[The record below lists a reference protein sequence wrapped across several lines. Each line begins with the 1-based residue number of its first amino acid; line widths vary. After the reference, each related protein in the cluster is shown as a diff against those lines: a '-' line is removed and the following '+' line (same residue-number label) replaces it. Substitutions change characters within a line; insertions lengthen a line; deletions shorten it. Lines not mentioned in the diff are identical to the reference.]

1 MKRITLIFSLLLL
14 MVPVLAA
21 GCAGES
27 LPPEVTPPETAP
39 PATTTPQPAVVTS
52 TCVGCHTDKALLQ
65 KTATVVEE
73 EKSEATSGEG

>member
-1 MKRITLIFSLLLL
+1 

-21 GCAGES
+21 GCAGETS
-27 LPPEVTPPETAP
+27 SPEAPPET
-39 PATTTPQPAVVTS
+39 TTPSVPPGTAEVAS

-65 KTATVVEE
+65 KTATEVEE